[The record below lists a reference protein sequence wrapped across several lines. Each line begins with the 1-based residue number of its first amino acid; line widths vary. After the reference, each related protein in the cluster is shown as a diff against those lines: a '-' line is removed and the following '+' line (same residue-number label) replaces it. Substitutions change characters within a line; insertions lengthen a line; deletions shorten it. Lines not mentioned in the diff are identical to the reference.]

1 MLLGITVLKIPENLL
16 QKVLIYKKIY
26 IEIYNLFWHQKIQYA
41 ISLKTF
47 TQTFIYFYIRCD
59 SFYWYDGRAIKHAKH
74 VKSDCLGQCFFKYN
88 FLTLKLLSVF
98 SGECYV
104 ESVENSDKKGE
115 SKNATNENCAI
126 R

>member
-1 MLLGITVLKIPENLL
+1 MVWWKSVGYL
-16 QKVLIYKKIY
+16 QELHT
-26 IEIYNLFWHQKIQYA
+26 NFLN
-41 ISLKTF
+41 T
-47 TQTFIYFYIRCD
+47 
-59 SFYWYDGRAIKHAKH
+59 KH

-104 ESVENSDKKGE
+104 ESVENFDKKGE

-126 R
+126 RLANLRKGCRTIIS